1 VARSLGA
8 PPLTRPG
15 PTVRER
21 ELLESGPRPV
31 ELSGTWVDYLKPLRF
46 DHWIKNLVVP
56 VGSILALVSHRMAP
70 DAGLVEAVGLAF
82 LISGG
87 VSSVNY
93 AINEVLDAPFDARH
107 PVKRAR
113 PIPSGRVR
121 VAPLL
126 ALTAALAV
134 ATFALAA
141 WLFRPAFVV
150 AAVSLFVAGLIYNL
164 PPIRLKDWPYLDAL
178 VESLT
183 NPIRLA
189 IGWYA
194 VSSLQLAPPSAWLLG
209 AVWAFGAFLMTG
221 KRLAELRLLG
231 DTAARY
237 RPTFRAYSVP
247 ALLTIQLLYAVAGLA
262 ALAVLFAGQHPGLL
276 PTLPLVALVVI
287 WTFRM
292 TFERESP
299 LIDPEH
305 LYRRPLFLLLAVVV
319 FVMMV
324 ALALR

>member
-1 VARSLGA
+1 MKEPGLVESR
-8 PPLTRPG
+8 TRAVGLP
-15 PTVRER
+15 
-21 ELLESGPRPV
+21 
-31 ELSGTWVDYLKPLRF
+31 GTWLDYLKPLRF

-56 VGSILALVSHRMAP
+56 VGSTLALVSHRMAP
-70 DAGLVEAVGLAF
+70 DAGLVESVVLAF
-82 LISGG
+82 LVSGG

-113 PIPSGRVR
+113 PIPSGLVRVR
-121 VAPLL
+121 PLL
-126 ALTAALAV
+126 ALTAGLAAVTFAV
-134 ATFALAA
+134 AF
-141 WLFRPAFVV
+141 WLFRPAFV
-150 AAVSLFVAGLIYNL
+150 AAALALFLAGLVYNL
-164 PPIRLKDWPYLDAL
+164 PPVRLKDWPYLDAL

-194 VSSLQLAPPSAWLLG
+194 VSSLALAAPSPWLLG

-231 DTAARY
+231 GAAARY

-247 ALLTIQLLYAVAGLA
+247 RLLTVQLVYAAAGLV
-262 ALAVLFAGQHPGLL
+262 ALAGLFAGQHPRLL
-276 PTLPLVALVVI
+276 PTLPLAALVVA

-305 LYRRPLFLLLAVVV
+305 LYRRPVFLLVALGV
-319 FVMMV
+319 FVIMV
-324 ALALR
+324 ALARR

>member
-1 VARSLGA
+1 MSDSDFAPPAAVMGA
-8 PPLTRPG
+8 PA
-15 PTVRER
+15 
-21 ELLESGPRPV
+21 
-31 ELSGTWVDYLKPLRF
+31 GTWVDYLRPLRF

-56 VGSILALVSHRMAP
+56 VGSALALVAHRTAP
-70 DAGLVEAVGLAF
+70 DGGVLGAVLLGFLV
-82 LISGG
+82 SGG

-93 AINEVLDAPFDARH
+93 AINEILDAPFDARH
-107 PVKRAR
+107 PVKRSR

-121 VAPLL
+121 VGPLL
-126 ALTAALAV
+126 GLTAALAV
-134 ATFALAA
+134 ATFVAA
-141 WLFRPAFVV
+141 IWLFPAAFVR
-150 AAVSLFVAGLIYNL
+150 AMLALFVAGLAYNL
-164 PPIRLKDWPYLDAL
+164 PPLRLKDWPYLDAL

-183 NPIRLA
+183 NPIRIA

-194 VSSLQLAPPSAWLLG
+194 VTGLDLSPPPALLLA

-231 DTAARY
+231 EAAARY

-247 ALLTIQLLYAVAGLA
+247 ALLTVQLAYAGLGLL
-262 ALAVLFAGQHPGLL
+262 ALAGLFARERPALL
-276 PTLPLVALVVI
+276 PALALVVLVVG

-305 LYRRPLFLLLAVVV
+305 LYRRPLFLLLTLGV
-319 FVMMV
+319 FA
-324 ALALR
+324 ALVLGAIG